1 MNHWHNGQ
9 SDPLYQWFCHFQGCW
24 LRIIMRKNYDDDD
37 GRTVADMSG
46 VDNNSVLSG
55 LFTGLNTSRH
65 KKEKNKK
72 DKLLRATENIDQTES
87 EQEKKTRRLY
97 AFGAMRAGLLIGAV
111 YLAAFA
117 ALIIL
122 LLLIWGKL

>member
-1 MNHWHNGQ
+1 MKK
-9 SDPLYQWFCHFQGCW
+9 
-24 LRIIMRKNYDDDD
+24 IYDDDD

-55 LFTGLNTSRH
+55 LFTGLTTSHNR
-65 KKEKNKK
+65 KEKNRKK
-72 DKLLRATENIDQTES
+72 NNRAELTDLNRTES
-87 EQEKKTRRLY
+87 EDEKRTRRLY

>member
-55 LFTGLNTSRH
+55 LFTGLITSRH
-65 KKEKNKK
+65 KKEKSIN
-72 DKLLRATENIDQTES
+72 LTES
-87 EQEKKTRRLY
+87 AEEKKTRRLY